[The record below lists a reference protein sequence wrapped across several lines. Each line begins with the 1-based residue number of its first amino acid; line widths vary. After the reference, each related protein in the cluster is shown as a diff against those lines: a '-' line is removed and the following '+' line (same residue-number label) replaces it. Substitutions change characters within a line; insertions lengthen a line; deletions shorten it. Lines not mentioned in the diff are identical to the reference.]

1 VRCNINI
8 DATADPGRTVDKRP
22 CGPGAKGNHMNQFD
36 TKTFDEMQKFGK
48 ESVDAG
54 MNAFSTFSKGV
65 QAIAVESVDYSKK
78 AFEDGTAALEK
89 LFGAK
94 SVEKA
99 VEIQQDY
106 VKGAY
111 EGFVA
116 QATKLGELYVDL
128 AKESY
133 KPYEGYLAKLTPGK

>member
-1 VRCNINI
+1 
-8 DATADPGRTVDKRP
+8 
-22 CGPGAKGNHMNQFD
+22 MNYFD
-36 TKTFDEMQKFGK
+36 TKTFDEVQKFGK
-48 ESVDAG
+48 DSVDAS
-54 MNAFSTFSKGV
+54 MNTFSTLSKGV
-65 QAIAVESVDYSKK
+65 QAIAVESVDYTKK

-106 VKGAY
+106 VKSAY

-116 QATKLGELYVDL
+116 QATKMGELYVDL
-128 AKESY
+128 AKQTY
-133 KPYEGYLAKLTPGK
+133 KPYESYLAKMTPGK

>member
-1 VRCNINI
+1 M
-8 DATADPGRTVDKRP
+8 ADSWTHGLAGRTQRAND
-22 CGPGAKGNHMNQFD
+22 MNKFD
-36 TKTFDEMQKFGK
+36 TKTFEDFQKFSK
-48 ESVDAG
+48 DSVDAG
-54 MNAFSTFSKGV
+54 MSAFGALSKGV

-78 AFEDGTAALEK
+78 AFEDGSAAIEK

-99 VEIQQDY
+99 VEIQQEY

-116 QATKLGELYVDL
+116 QATKIGELYVDL
-128 AKESY
+128 AKEAY
-133 KPYEGYLAKLTPGK
+133 KPYEGYLAKVTPGR

>member
-1 VRCNINI
+1 
-8 DATADPGRTVDKRP
+8 
-22 CGPGAKGNHMNQFD
+22 MNYFD
-36 TKTFDEMQKFGK
+36 TKSFEEVQKFGK

-54 MNAFSTFSKGV
+54 INAFSTLSKGV

-78 AFEDGTAALEK
+78 AFEDGTATLEK

-106 VKGAY
+106 VKSAY

-116 QATKLGELYVDL
+116 QATKIGELYVDL
-128 AKESY
+128 AKQAY
-133 KPYEGYLAKLTPGK
+133 KPYEGYLAKMTPGK